1 MVIKLDKIVKVGYF
15 LTLPLSKNPFS
26 PEMTKFHNFILWN
39 SEKQIKSTPDSLNLL
54 GKLKKVRVIGSSGQ
68 ITANEEVSKKN
79 VWGGNAT
86 KLD

>member
-39 SEKQIKSTPDSLNLL
+39 CEKQIKSTPDNLNLL
-54 GKLKKVRVIGSSGQ
+54 GSSEQ
-68 ITANEEVSKKN
+68 ITENKEVSKWMGRECN
-79 VWGGNAT
+79 
-86 KLD
+86 